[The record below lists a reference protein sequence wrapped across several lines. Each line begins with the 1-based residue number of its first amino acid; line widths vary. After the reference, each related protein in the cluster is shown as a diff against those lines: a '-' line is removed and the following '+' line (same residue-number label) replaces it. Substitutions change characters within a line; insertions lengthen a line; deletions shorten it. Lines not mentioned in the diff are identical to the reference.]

1 MSAKISDQAIAAM
14 LTEAAGAH
22 SPPEGLKDS
31 IRTAVIAAGPSS
43 NQKQKDF
50 PERRFRMTR
59 LAKIAASILVAAAI
73 VAAIVLLTQANETAG
88 VAFAD
93 VVQPLLNART
103 ATFRAKMKG
112 TGQPDLEFEMMF
124 MEPGRMRSTTREGM
138 LIIFDFQQGRSVGLD
153 PEDKTALVLEMQNM
167 GKDRD
172 LQSQEM
178 LFFNTREYIRKALE
192 NEQKTVKYLGK
203 QTIDG
208 RSAVGYHISQD
219 LIETTLWADVTTQ
232 SPIRIETSIM
242 LGEDIISTS
251 IMDHFAFNV
260 ELDEALFS
268 LEIPEDYTRETLKID
283 ASKPSEKD
291 IVEMFRVW
299 TAATDGEFPSAL
311 NMAAMEEFG
320 QATVD
325 KEVQKMEE
333 ELEKRVAEIE
343 KDSKEKPPQLEEEL
357 LKYEPDYDIQSSAR
371 DSMAVVRGLI
381 FASTLPASSDRHYA
395 GKGVRLGEAGTAI
408 FWYQPEG
415 SQMYRVIYGDL
426 SIREMAEEDLPR

>member
-1 MSAKISDQAIAAM
+1 M
-14 LTEAAGAH
+14 
-22 SPPEGLKDS
+22 
-31 IRTAVIAAGPSS
+31 
-43 NQKQKDF
+43 NQ
-50 PERRFRMTR
+50 RI
-59 LAKIAASILVAAAI
+59 KIAAVILIILGIGVGI
-73 VAAIVLLTQANETAG
+73 VWLAQGNGRAG
-88 VAFAD
+88 FAFAD
-93 VVQPLLNART
+93 VVQPFLTART
-103 ATFRAKMKG
+103 ATYKITTKREDRPSQE
-112 TGQPDLEFEMMF
+112 TEVMF
-124 MEPGRMRSTTREGM
+124 MEPGRTRITTREGR
-138 LIIFDFQQGRSVGLD
+138 LAIFDSQRGRAVHLN

-167 GKDRD
+167 GENRD
-172 LQSQEM
+172 LQSRAM
-178 LFFNTREYIRKALE
+178 LLFNTREYIRKALGS
-192 NEQKTVKYLGK
+192 EQQTVKYLGK
-203 QTIDG
+203 KTIDG
-208 RSAVGYHISQD
+208 RRAVGYRISQD
-219 LIETTLWADVTTQ
+219 LVEITLWADAITQ
-232 SPIRIETSIM
+232 SPIQIETSFM
-242 LGEDIISTS
+242 LGKDNIATHV
-251 IMDHFAFNV
+251 MDNFAFDV

-268 LEIPEDYTRETLKID
+268 LDIPKGYTRENLKID

-291 IVEMFRVW
+291 IIEMFRVW

-395 GKGVRLGEAGTAI
+395 GKGVRLGEADTAI
-408 FWYQPEG
+408 FWYQPES

-426 SIREMAEEDLPR
+426 SIKEMAEEDLPR